1 MKHKIVDFSSLTC
14 NRLRKSQQILEYSIG
29 MYQICKLQ
37 GIGIRY
43 APIVFLDI
51 HSYVTILLILV
62 SSIENGL
69 EIQYK
74 IKHRIFQLTFG

>member
-37 GIGIRY
+37 TIGIRY
-43 APIVFLDI
+43 
-51 HSYVTILLILV
+51 SYVTILLILV

-69 EIQYK
+69 EIQYE
-74 IKHRIFQLTFG
+74 IKHSIFQLTFG